1 MAAVFR
7 ILSGGIGSEGCL
19 EEEDYRSYDSRGW
32 STATSKEVQSETR
45 FTAADRLQETGAGKF
60 LGSVS
65 LQPDRGREIDDL
77 REEAG
82 RHGAGSGLLDTG

>member
-7 ILSGGIGSEGCL
+7 ILSGGIGGEGCL

-45 FTAADRLQETGAGKF
+45 FTAADRLQETGTGKF
-60 LGSVS
+60 LGGFS
-65 LQPDRGREIDDL
+65 LQPDRGREIDD
-77 REEAG
+77 
-82 RHGAGSGLLDTG
+82 